1 MVIKIFKRKFLK
13 KWNRVRRLWDTY
25 YENELIE
32 RSIIEKLGTRFLN
45 GKEILSKELMNNV
58 AIIKIYRE

>member
-1 MVIKIFKRKFLK
+1 M
-13 KWNRVRRLWDTY
+13 NGVRRLGDTY

-32 RSIIEKLGTRFLN
+32 RSITEKLGTRFLN
-45 GKEILSKELMNNV
+45 GKEILAKELMDNI